1 MNSLRPIYA
10 ISLVGLSPN
19 TPPTGQPIFENVDP
33 AKLYVDGAY
42 QRDVGER
49 GVRQI
54 RRMIENWDWSKYQP
68 PVCTYAQGDKGE
80 TILKVLDGQHTAIAA
95 ASHPRISTM
104 PVMIVEA
111 SDLEAQAKAFI
122 GQNTD
127 RLQVTKLQLHQAAL
141 IAGDEDALTIQQV
154 CNRAGV
160 RLLLANN
167 GKYEP
172 GDTVA
177 ISAVSAVVKKY
188 TAMNARKMLEV
199 LARANLAPITT
210 PQIRA
215 VEHLMTEPEYC
226 DSFEPEDLT
235 AAIVALGPKAEAEAK
250 VFSIAHK
257 IPLWKALAVT
267 WFKST
272 RKRRKAA

>member
-1 MNSLRPIYA
+1 MSTLRPIYA
-10 ISLVGLSPN
+10 ISLMGLTPN
-19 TPPTGQPIFENVDP
+19 APATGQPIFENVDP
-33 AKLYVDGAY
+33 KTIYVDGAY

-49 GVRQI
+49 GIRQI
-54 RRMIENWDWSKYQP
+54 RRMIESWDWSKYQP
-68 PVCTYAQGDKGE
+68 PVCTYAENDEGQ

-95 ASHPRISTM
+95 ASHPRIDTI

-141 IAGDEDALTIQQV
+141 IAGDEDALTIQKV
-154 CNRAGV
+154 CDRAGV
-160 RLLLANN
+160 RLLLTNS

-177 ISAVSAVVKKY
+177 ISAVSALVKKY
-188 TAMNARKMLEV
+188 TAMNARKMLEI
-199 LARANLAPITT
+199 LAKSDLAPIST
-210 PQIRA
+210 PHIKA
-215 VEHLMTEPEYC
+215 VEHLMTAPEYAENF
-226 DSFEPEDLT
+226 DPEDLT
-235 AAIVALGPKAEAEAK
+235 AAIVGIGPKAEPEAK
-250 VFSIAHK
+250 LLAISHK
-257 IPLWKALAVT
+257 IPFWKALAIT
-267 WFKST
+267 WYKNT